1 MRSPLGRALGLG
13 SAKGGTDHWWAQ
25 RVTAVALIPLIGW
38 AVVSLLMLG
47 RLDHDALV
55 QWIDRPINTIA
66 LLLLLG
72 TLFYH
77 SELGIQVVIEDYVHV
92 GWLKVPSLMLSKFV
106 HVALGVASIFA
117 VLKIA
122 FGI

>member
-38 AVVSLLMLG
+38 AVFSLLMLG

-92 GWLKVPSLMLSKFV
+92 G
-106 HVALGVASIFA
+106 
-117 VLKIA
+117 
-122 FGI
+122 